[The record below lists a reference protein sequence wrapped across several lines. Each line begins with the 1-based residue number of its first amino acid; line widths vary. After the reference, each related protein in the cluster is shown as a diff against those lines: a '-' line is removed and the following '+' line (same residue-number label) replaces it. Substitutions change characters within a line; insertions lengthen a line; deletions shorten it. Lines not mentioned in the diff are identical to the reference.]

1 MANGYKRGD
10 ILIPMLNEIAG
21 ELPALQRQG
30 QEFLLK
36 QSALALDNRKFSA
49 AEEQTKYQNEQVKE
63 QQKLAQQNIIEQ
75 RNFRKE
81 QAKIKERDYLLNS
94 VTEPYQKQAIY
105 NKYGMYDMAAQMKTQ
120 GDKEEDQKTSLKSF
134 YAVSSAKDIVSEG
147 NKALEGLDPTSAA
160 YGQVV
165 ARRDSAFNEIQN
177 SYQDMLKDPRYK
189 FQYDILLASAKM
201 PNADIPGIFEQ
212 MDVMADRFEKEKFGD
227 KDDEENEE
235 DKLLSIDEQAERLVS
250 GMLFKPEDSLDLG
263 PQTEEDIRQVATQI
277 ETSSDI
283 NIGKL
288 QSSLPKLENRKN
300 ILDRTS
306 KLRNLTEVQAKE
318 LEQINAA
325 IKATKAEIKKQKRS
339 LGQAKR
345 ETELFRGISTSPLR
359 G

>member
-1 MANGYKRGD
+1 
-10 ILIPMLNEIAG
+10 
-21 ELPALQRQG
+21 
-30 QEFLLK
+30 
-36 QSALALDNRKFSA
+36 
-49 AEEQTKYQNEQVKE
+49 
-63 QQKLAQQNIIEQ
+63 
-75 RNFRKE
+75 
-81 QAKIKERDYLLNS
+81 
-94 VTEPYQKQAIY
+94 
-105 NKYGMYDMAAQMKTQ
+105 
-120 GDKEEDQKTSLKSF
+120 
-134 YAVSSAKDIVSEG
+134 VSEG